1 MVSGSGHYDWHDDVS
16 EDRMVALSINL
27 SKEIYSGGILQIRE
41 WESQRIIQEAAN
53 VGFGDGILFRLADS
67 LEHRVTDVEGRVP
80 KTAFAGWFRSQPDFL
95 SMVKS
100 RPPARQYKIE

>member
-1 MVSGSGHYDWHDDVS
+1 
-16 EDRMVALSINL
+16 LSINL

-100 RPPARQYKIE
+100 RPPAQQYKIE